1 MTAMPGEFA
10 LTPQDTRSESDWFF
24 IPSFGYK
31 TDLSNDLAL
40 NVNLYANSGMNTDY
54 DESVFY
60 AGETGVDLSQVFLNT
75 SIAYKVSENTNI
87 GVAPIIGYQR
97 FKAKGLGSFAGFSQD
112 PIADSDNWA
121 KGRNPSL
128 QSQNQP
134 IELAMSQLELAFGA
148 NF

>member
-10 LTPQDTRSESDWFF
+10 LTPQDTRSESDWFY

-87 GVAPIIGYQR
+87 GDQR

-128 QSQNQP
+128 QSQNQQ
-134 IELAMSQLELAFGA
+134 IELEMSQLELIFGA